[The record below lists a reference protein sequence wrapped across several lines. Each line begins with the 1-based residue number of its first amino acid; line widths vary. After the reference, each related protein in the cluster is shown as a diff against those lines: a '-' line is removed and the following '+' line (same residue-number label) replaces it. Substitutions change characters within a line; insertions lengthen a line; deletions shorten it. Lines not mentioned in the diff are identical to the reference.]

1 MPHAASSLNSVRK
14 AIAAGISHSNNQLT
28 IWQLNKIQ
36 SSFVH
41 FIMLLTFFDSPDK
54 DNVLR

>member
-41 FIMLLTFFDSPDK
+41 FIMPLIVF
-54 DNVLR
+54 